1 MSVINLESVSKVYDD
16 GAIIA
21 VDDVSLQLERGE
33 RLALRGPSGAGKS
46 SLLNL
51 IGALDAPSAGRLHV
65 DGEDLS
71 RLADKSRFRAHSI
84 GFVFQFHHL
93 LPNLTVLQNVTLPM
107 YATTKSSSARQ
118 QRARSQLDS
127 VDILD
132 KQNRLPGQLSGGE
145 RQRVAVAR
153 ALVNRP
159 PIILADEPT
168 GSLDADTGNRVID
181 LLLEYCANHQ
191 ATLILATYN
200 DAIAARMAHSL
211 AMEYGKIDG

>member
-1 MSVINLESVSKVYDD
+1 MSVISLESVSKVYDD

-21 VDDVSLQLERGE
+21 LDDVSLQLERGA

-51 IGALDAPSAGRLHV
+51 IGALDAPSAGRLNV

-71 RLADKSRFRAHSI
+71 SLADKSRFRAHSI

-93 LPNLTVLQNVTLPM
+93 LPNLTVLQNVTLPL
-107 YATTKSSSARQ
+107 YATTRSSRARQ
-118 QRARSQLDS
+118 QRAESLLKS

-153 ALVNRP
+153 ALVNQP

-168 GSLDADTGNRVID
+168 GSLDADTGSRVID

-191 ATLILATYN
+191 ATLILATHN

-211 AMEYGKIDG
+211 VMEYGKINA

>member
-1 MSVINLESVSKVYDD
+1 MSVISLESVSKVYDD

-21 VDDVSLQLERGE
+21 LDDISLQLERGE
-33 RLALRGPSGAGKS
+33 MLALRGPSGAGKS

-51 IGALDAPSAGRLHV
+51 IGALDAPSAGRLIV

-71 RLADKSRFRAHSI
+71 SLANKSRFRAHSI

-93 LPNLTVLQNVTLPM
+93 LPNLTVLQNATLPL
-107 YATTKSSSARQ
+107 YATTTGSRARQ
-118 QRARSQLDS
+118 QRARSLLES

-168 GSLDADTGNRVID
+168 GSLDADTGSRVID

-191 ATLILATYN
+191 ATLILATHN

-211 AMEYGKIDG
+211 VMEYGKINR